1 MRRWKN
7 LSLACR
13 PIGTRF
19 RCLIRRLVGLRDGM
33 RYWKQSLEAIF
44 SHFSMCD
51 DPLLLLL
58 VLDTMMLSQHC
69 WYKAIGYK
77 HLLNTCCNV
86 AHFPPQMDS
95 IHHSFR
101 LNCMYQ
107 QYSGKVTVHLG
118 CAHTSV
124 RDLGCHANIEE
135 KKRSE
140 HQHPPTPAG
149 PANATYQNPKTPPVG
164 AAKWRRIRRDAYSAK
179 IQNPSPWDML
189 AQG

>member
-13 PIGTRF
+13 PVGTRF
-19 RCLIRRLVGLRDGM
+19 RCLIKRLVGLRDGM
-33 RYWKQSLEAIF
+33 RYWKQSLEAIL

-77 HLLNTCCNV
+77 HLLNTCTCNV
-86 AHFPPQMDS
+86 AHFPWPQMDS

-101 LNCMYQ
+101 LSCMYQ

-124 RDLGCHANIEE
+124 RDLGCHANIEAMNDPNTNIRQLRMLLT
-135 KKRSE
+135 KMQKLRRLGLQSE
-140 HQHPPTPAG
+140 EG
-149 PANATYQNPKTPPVG
+149 
-164 AAKWRRIRRDAYSAK
+164 
-179 IQNPSPWDML
+179 
-189 AQG
+189 